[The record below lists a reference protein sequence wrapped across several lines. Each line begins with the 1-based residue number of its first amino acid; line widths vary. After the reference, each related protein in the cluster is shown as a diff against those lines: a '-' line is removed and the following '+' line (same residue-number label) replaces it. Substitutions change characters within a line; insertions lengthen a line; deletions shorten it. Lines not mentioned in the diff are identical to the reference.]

1 MSPPVTL
8 PSHMLHSRKSSI
20 HSSSRENSAV
30 NSATNS
36 REGTPNSIGNKNR
49 NTNALTSDKEKL
61 IQTYK
66 IDFKLTRIGF
76 NERPTLRSVYLRWK
90 EATRV
95 LKLVENEGSKTSIT
109 NLFIAHTQWNK
120 WDNLFS
126 SAIQYSKMCAWLE
139 ATLETSEAGLWGF
152 VKPSDRYSMS
162 DLNIWLKRKEAK
174 RNNKKEAGGSTR

>member
-8 PSHMLHSRKSSI
+8 PSHMLHSRKSSV
-20 HSSSRENSAV
+20 HSSSRGNSAV

-49 NTNALTSDKEKL
+49 NITVFTSDEEKL

-66 IDFKLTRIGF
+66 IDFKLTRVGF
-76 NERPTLRSVYLRWK
+76 NERPTLRNLYLRWK

-95 LKLVENEGSKTSIT
+95 LKLVEQEGSKTSIT

-120 WDNLFS
+120 WDNF
-126 SAIQYSKMCAWLE
+126 I
-139 ATLETSEAGLWGF
+139 
-152 VKPSDRYSMS
+152 
-162 DLNIWLKRKEAK
+162 RKNVECK
-174 RNNKKEAGGSTR
+174 